1 MAMVSLQDRLR
12 FQNID
17 TDSRALLREL
27 KPIIAEALP
36 GLLDQFYAH
45 VTQWPEMAKMF
56 DARTI
61 AHVKDKQIQH
71 WMTIADADFGETYEA
86 SVRRIWETHARLGL
100 PSTWFVG
107 GYSILSAGIIAH
119 VTKKFAK
126 TGLFG
131 ADPSARVAKMASVLM
146 KAVML
151 DLDFAVEI
159 YIETGERLRRKAVSD
174 LAAQFEREVG
184 ATVAT
189 FDKAAD
195 GLRSTGEKVS
205 LASDR
210 VVERARRA
218 GDAATGATA
227 NVAAVAGATT
237 QMEASVREIASQVSD
252 AAQIAETGV
261 AKARETSGA
270 VQSLAD
276 AADRIGAIASMIA
289 DIAAKTNLL
298 ALNATIEAARAG
310 DAGRGFAVVASEV
323 KELANQTA
331 RATEDIGKQ
340 ISEMQSRTDAA
351 VNAIRDIQDTIGAM
365 SERTLAINAA
375 VEEQS
380 ATTSEISRSTQET
393 ASGARGA
400 TEMIVEIGDE
410 AAQSAQ
416 AVRRMVDDAGQPSQR
431 AANLR
436 QSVEAL
442 VAQLRAA

>member
-17 TDSRALLREL
+17 GDSRALLREL

-45 VTQWPEMAKMF
+45 VTQWPEMANMF

-107 GYSILSAGIIAH
+107 SYSILSAGIIAH

-126 TGLFG
+126 TGLFS

-195 GLRSTGEKVS
+195 GLRSTGENVS
-205 LASDR
+205 AASDR

-416 AVRRMVDDAGQPSQR
+416 AVRRMVDDAGQLSQR